1 MKKASTYQYTLLEM
15 VLAVTIFSM
24 IMLTVVSGLFA
35 VHKNW
40 EKISK
45 HQKDLSEKVMLDT
58 LADAVI
64 RNAVPFTWPDD
75 ISKTE
80 KPLFR
85 GNGEDIYIVSRRWIG
100 DVSTG
105 GLRFVNLF
113 VANGKLMAK
122 HAAVPI
128 EENFLNNESSAGYVK
143 CEVISEN
150 VRNIRFL
157 YAERENKKLV
167 WVNDW
172 NEENDEN
179 LPLAVQFTVEWND
192 GRTESWLRRT
202 AGSGIK
208 ENLGLR
214 KDYGLEV
221 KTKN

>member
-1 MKKASTYQYTLLEM
+1 MKKPLIRQYTLLEM
-15 VLAVTIFSM
+15 ILAVTIFSM

-40 EKISK
+40 EKISR
-45 HQKDLSEKVMLDT
+45 HQKDLSEKIMLDT
-58 LADAVI
+58 LGDAVI
-64 RNAVPFTWPDD
+64 RNAVPFTWFDD
-75 ISKTE
+75 MSKTE

-128 EENFLNNESSAGYVK
+128 EENFLNNEASAGYIK
-143 CEVISEN
+143 CDVIAEN
-150 VRNIRFL
+150 VRSIRFL

-167 WVNDW
+167 WLNDW
-172 NEENDEN
+172 NEEKDEN

-192 GRTESWLRRT
+192 GRSESWLRRT

-221 KTKN
+221 KTTN